1 VPKLILGPLLRYV
14 GETQATVWVE
24 TDAPATVEVLGHRER
39 TFTVS
44 GHHYALV
51 LVEGLEPGKV
61 HEYGVALDGQ
71 PVWPQP
77 GAGFPPSRIR
87 TFDPAEPLR
96 VAFGSCRVAAPHEPP
111 WTLPPDRHPQARG
124 ADALHAFALRMQ
136 ASDPG
141 EWPQLLLL
149 LGDQVYADDTSPG
162 VRQFIASRRDPGQ
175 PPGEEVADF
184 EEYTRL
190 YWESWGDPV
199 VRWLLSTVPSAMI
212 FDDHDVHDDWNTSA
226 AWVQRMRSQ
235 PWWDERITSGLAS
248 YWIYQHLGN
257 LAPGD
262 LAEDPIYAAVRQAGD
277 ATAIVRDHAFQ
288 ADREVEGRRWS
299 YRRDLGGTRLVV
311 VDSRCGRVLDGGRR
325 AMVDDDEFEWIE
337 RQTEGD
343 FDHLL
348 LATSLPFALAP
359 AAHDLEAWN
368 EAVSDGAWGRL
379 VARLGERVRQA
390 IDLEHW
396 AAFNASFDRLAW
408 LITAV
413 AAGRTGSPPGS
424 VVFLSGDVDHTYLAK
439 LRFPAGAGVQS
450 PAWQVVCSPLRNPLP
465 RSQRAAHRRA
475 FRRPAAVLVRR
486 LARLAR
492 VEPEAIGWR
501 VVRGP
506 CFDNHIGLLELDG
519 RAATLRVERVCG
531 DGGDGGPPRLEPLY
545 DQRLAGGR

>member
-1 VPKLILGPLLRYV
+1 
-14 GETQATVWVE
+14 
-24 TDAPATVEVLGHRER
+24 
-39 TFTVS
+39 
-44 GHHYALV
+44 
-51 LVEGLEPGKV
+51 
-61 HEYGVALDGQ
+61 
-71 PVWPQP
+71 
-77 GAGFPPSRIR
+77 
-87 TFDPAEPLR
+87 
-96 VAFGSCRVAAPHEPP
+96 
-111 WTLPPDRHPQARG
+111 
-124 ADALHAFALRMQ
+124 
-136 ASDPG
+136 
-141 EWPQLLLL
+141 
-149 LGDQVYADDTSPG
+149 
-162 VRQFIASRRDPGQ
+162 
-175 PPGEEVADF
+175 
-184 EEYTRL
+184 
-190 YWESWGDPV
+190 
-199 VRWLLSTVPSAMI
+199 
-212 FDDHDVHDDWNTSA
+212 
-226 AWVQRMRSQ
+226 
-235 PWWDERITSGLAS
+235 
-248 YWIYQHLGN
+248 
-257 LAPGD
+257 
-262 LAEDPIYAAVRQAGD
+262 VRQAGD
-277 ATAIVRDHAFQ
+277 ATAIVRDYAFQ

-379 VARLGERVRQA
+379 AARLGERVRQA

-396 AAFNASFDRLAW
+396 AAFNASFDRLAS

-413 AAGRTGSPPGS
+413 AAGRNGGPPGS
-424 VVFLSGDVDHTYLAK
+424 VVVLSGDVHHTYLAK

-450 PAWQVVCSPLRNPLP
+450 PVWQVVCSPLRNPLP

-545 DQRLAGGR
+545 DQRLAGG